1 MESKPLNFYVL
12 ICLKNDKVL
21 FGLTALIPLFQSF
34 RNNIHY
40 SYYFGVVSRG
50 NLATVKTYELS
61 DISIQFTKWPAPR
74 GLIHDYSRLEARP
87 TPIRERNKTLLKIY
101 DYVKPIFGPHP
112 KILYK
117 SEEKS
122 HRVTPLSKKSG

>member
-1 MESKPLNFYVL
+1 M
-12 ICLKNDKVL
+12 I
-21 FGLTALIPLFQSF
+21 ALAGFTGFIPLLSSF

-40 SYYFGVVSRG
+40 SYYFGVFSRR
-50 NLATVKTYELS
+50 NLATVKTYELN
-61 DISIQFTKWPAPR
+61 DILVQFTKWPAPR

-101 DYVKPIFGPHP
+101 DYVKAIFGPHP